1 MHTQLNL
8 GKLNWLR
15 FGKLPQH
22 LLSSTAVVLVM
33 AFAGSDSFAEDQTSD
48 EIVRLRGSTTVVETH
63 DDIELRS
70 STLPEGVVYEDQSA
84 EQSYQETSFMDDV
97 GNSLAYI
104 RDNFIPAVIFRGSK
118 NAISDRNV
126 SYTIPSR
133 ASLRHS
139 MMHSANTYEG
149 LRSSEAGVGNTVA
162 QTLRGSYTARASLA
176 RASADRARMHGSL
189 MNFLPKINATVNASL
204 TPDDTDA
211 SFSSRVG
218 GVNTGIELSMPLY
231 SSGVNINTYKQAKHL
246 SLASDRE
253 YLAEEHRVALE
264 AIAAHVNLRLNR
276 RIERTLVRNV
286 SAVNRIAHIARKLYE
301 AGDASRTDIAIARA
315 NVESARAEVDLARKT
330 REETLSDYESLTGQT
345 APQALSVSN
354 YETLVPLSLEQ
365 AIDMAIANNPRL
377 ASSMHT
383 AMARKY
389 AARVERGRYGP
400 KVDLYGS
407 YNQDVYSSDDSG
419 SKDWNVGVRLR
430 VPLFDATWVSNVT
443 AARKDAIEAQFRSLD
458 QSRLIERQVRKQWTA
473 YHSAKRRVAI
483 VQRQVNAVA
492 TSVEGARRE
501 YQAGFRSI
509 SDVLN
514 DQLKLAR
521 ARITLESA
529 KHEKML
535 AAYELAFTTAHPA
548 IQHLAAAE

>member
-1 MHTQLNL
+1 
-8 GKLNWLR
+8 
-15 FGKLPQH
+15 
-22 LLSSTAVVLVM
+22 
-33 AFAGSDSFAEDQTSD
+33 
-48 EIVRLRGSTTVVETH
+48 
-63 DDIELRS
+63 
-70 STLPEGVVYEDQSA
+70 
-84 EQSYQETSFMDDV
+84 
-97 GNSLAYI
+97 
-104 RDNFIPAVIFRGSK
+104 
-118 NAISDRNV
+118 
-126 SYTIPSR
+126 
-133 ASLRHS
+133 
-139 MMHSANTYEG
+139 
-149 LRSSEAGVGNTVA
+149 
-162 QTLRGSYTARASLA
+162 
-176 RASADRARMHGSL
+176 